1 MADRPNLV
9 FIFSDQ
15 QRADT
20 MACYGNDWLN
30 VPNLNA
36 LAAQS
41 FVFQNAYVTQ
51 PVCTPARASIMT
63 GLYPHAAGPIVNQL
77 VLPRDTP
84 VIAEMLPD
92 DYYCGYYGKW
102 HLGDDVIRQH
112 GFDEWVSTEDG
123 HIPEYT
129 QREYRNVYS
138 TYWHHL
144 VDNGFEPDLERAP
157 GKFIFSPALRS
168 RLPEE
173 HQMASFLGDRAAD
186 FIERNSDKPFVLYVS
201 TFEPHPP
208 YHGPLNDMY
217 DPAQIPV
224 GPAFLRR
231 PEGVSLYNRVRGNYY
246 TQYMYEG
253 GDPAS
258 DPYMAHNPASGQDLT
273 TELGWRTLRAHYL
286 ANITLVDRMVKKI
299 TDALERSGVAD
310 NTVVVFTSEHGE
322 MAGDHGMLE
331 KRSFYEEAARVPLTM
346 RVPWLSREQTML
358 EGSAGHIDLLPTLL
372 DLLGQEPP
380 PHLQGKSLA
389 PVLRGEKDLSDND
402 VVVQWNGNSEEL
414 PDRFLGSAGINRMN
428 ALPRRCIIT
437 PDRWKLA
444 LCAGDQGELFDLN
457 NDPHEMMN
465 LYDDPAQRDRVID
478 MSARLRMWQHET
490 GDTAPLPS
498 L

>member
-1 MADRPNLV
+1 MTRTPNLV

-63 GLYPHAAGPIVNQL
+63 GLYPHAANMLVNQL
-77 VLPRDTP
+77 VMSRDIP
-84 VIAEMLPD
+84 VIAEMLPAE
-92 DYYCGYYGKW
+92 YYCGYYGKW

-123 HIPEYT
+123 HLPEYT
-129 QREYRNVYS
+129 RREYRNEFS
-138 TYWHHL
+138 SYWHHL
-144 VDNGFEPDLERAP
+144 VDNGFEPDLERMQ
-157 GKFIFSPALRS
+157 GKFIFSPAARS

-173 HQMASFLGDRAAD
+173 FQMASFLGDRAAD
-186 FIERNSDKPFVLYVS
+186 FIERNSDQPFALYVS

-208 YHGPLNDMY
+208 YNGPLNDMY
-217 DPAQIPV
+217 DPATLPV
-224 GPAFLRR
+224 GPAFLQR
-231 PEGVSLYNRVRGNYY
+231 PDGASMYNRVRGAYY

-253 GDPAS
+253 GDPAQ
-258 DPYMAHNPASGQDLT
+258 DPYMSHNPASGQDLT

-286 ANITLVDRMVKKI
+286 ANITLVDRMVAKI
-299 TDALERSGVAD
+299 TDALDKAGVAD
-310 NTVVVFTSEHGE
+310 NTIVVFTSEHGE

-331 KRSFYEEAARVPLTM
+331 KRSFYEEASRVPLTM
-346 RVPWLSREQTML
+346 RVPWLSREQTLL
-358 EGSAGHIDLLPTLL
+358 EGSASHIDLVPTLL
-372 DLLGQEPP
+372 DLMGQTPP
-380 PHLQGKSLA
+380 SHLQGKSLA
-389 PVLRGEKDLSDND
+389 PALTGERDLSDNE
-402 VVVQWNGNSEEL
+402 VIIQWNGNSERL
-414 PDRFLGSAGINRMN
+414 PDRFLGSAAINRMN

-444 LCAGDQGELFDLN
+444 LCAGDAGELFDLN
-457 NDPHEMMN
+457 ADPYEMNN
-465 LYDDPAQRDRVID
+465 LFDDPAQRDRVID
-478 MSARLRMWQHET
+478 MAARIRIWQQQT
-490 GDTAPLPS
+490 GDDAPLPS
-498 L
+498 V

>member
-1 MADRPNLV
+1 MTRTPNLV

-20 MACYGNDWLN
+20 MACYGNNWLN

-63 GLYPHAAGPIVNQL
+63 GLYPHAANMLVNQL
-77 VLPRDTP
+77 VMSRDIP
-84 VIAEMLPD
+84 VIAEMLPAE
-92 DYYCGYYGKW
+92 YHCGYYGKW

-123 HIPEYT
+123 HLPEYT
-129 QREYRNVYS
+129 RREYRNEFS
-138 TYWHHL
+138 SYWHHL
-144 VDNGFEPDLERAP
+144 VDNGFEPDLERMH
-157 GKFIFSPALRS
+157 GKFIFSPAARS

-173 HQMASFLGDRAAD
+173 FQMASFLGDRAAD
-186 FIERNSDKPFVLYVS
+186 FIERNSDQPFALYVS

-208 YHGPLNDMY
+208 YNGPLNDMY
-217 DPAQIPV
+217 DPATLPV
-224 GPAFLRR
+224 GPAFLQR
-231 PEGVSLYNRVRGNYY
+231 PDGASMYNRVRGAYY

-253 GDPAS
+253 GDPAQ
-258 DPYMAHNPASGQDLT
+258 DPYMSHNPASGQDLT

-286 ANITLVDRMVKKI
+286 ANITLVDRMVAKI
-299 TDALERSGVAD
+299 TDALDKAGVAD
-310 NTVVVFTSEHGE
+310 NTIVVFTSEHGE

-331 KRSFYEEAARVPLTM
+331 KRSFYEEASRVPLTM

-358 EGSAGHIDLLPTLL
+358 EGSASHIDLVPTLL
-372 DLLGQEPP
+372 DLMGQTQP

-389 PVLRGEKDLSDND
+389 PALTGERDLSDNE
-402 VVVQWNGNSEEL
+402 VIIQWNGNSERL
-414 PDRFLGSAGINRMN
+414 PDRFLGSAAINRMN

-444 LCAGDQGELFDLN
+444 LCAGDAGELFDLN
-457 NDPHEMMN
+457 ADPYEMNN
-465 LYDDPAQRDRVID
+465 LFDDPAQRDRVID
-478 MSARLRMWQHET
+478 MAARIRIWQQQT
-490 GDTAPLPS
+490 GDDAPLPS
-498 L
+498 V

>member
-1 MADRPNLV
+1 MTRTPNLV

-63 GLYPHAAGPIVNQL
+63 GLYPHAANMPVNQL
-77 VLPRDTP
+77 VMSRDIP
-84 VIAEMLPD
+84 VIAEMLPAE
-92 DYYCGYYGKW
+92 YHCGYYGKW

-123 HIPEYT
+123 HLPEYT
-129 QREYRNVYS
+129 RREYRNEFS
-138 TYWHHL
+138 DYWHHL
-144 VDNGFEPDLERAP
+144 VDNGFEPDLERMP
-157 GKFIFSPALRS
+157 GKFIFSPAARS

-173 HQMASFLGDRAAD
+173 FQMASFLGDRAAD
-186 FIERNSDKPFVLYVS
+186 FIERNSDQPFALYVS

-208 YHGPLNDMY
+208 YNGPLNDMY
-217 DPAQIPV
+217 DPATLPV
-224 GPAFLRR
+224 GPAFLQR
-231 PEGVSLYNRVRGNYY
+231 PDGASMYNRVRGAYY

-253 GDPAS
+253 GDPAQ
-258 DPYMAHNPASGQDLT
+258 DPYMSHNPANGQDLT

-286 ANITLVDRMVKKI
+286 ANITLVDRMVAKI
-299 TDALERSGVAD
+299 TDALDKAGVAD
-310 NTVVVFTSEHGE
+310 NTIVVFTSEHGE

-331 KRSFYEEAARVPLTM
+331 KRSFYEEASRVPLTM

-358 EGSAGHIDLLPTLL
+358 EGSASHIDLVPTLL
-372 DLLGQEPP
+372 DLMGQTPP

-389 PVLRGEKDLSDND
+389 LALTGERDLSDNE
-402 VVVQWNGNSEEL
+402 VIIQWNGNSERL
-414 PDRFLGSAGINRMN
+414 PDRFLGSAAINRMN

-444 LCAGDQGELFDLN
+444 LCAGDAGELFDLN
-457 NDPHEMMN
+457 ADPYEMNN
-465 LYDDPAQRDRVID
+465 LFADPAQRDRVID
-478 MSARLRMWQHET
+478 MAVRIRIWQQRA
-490 GDTAPLPS
+490 GDDAPLPS
-498 L
+498 V

>member
-1 MADRPNLV
+1 MADRPNMV

-77 VLPRDTP
+77 VLPRETP
-84 VIAEMLPD
+84 VLAEMLPD
-92 DYYCGYYGKW
+92 EYYCGYYGKW

-112 GFDEWVSTEDG
+112 GYDEWVSTEDG
-123 HIPEYT
+123 HITEYT
-129 QREYRNVYS
+129 RREYRNVYS

-144 VDNGFEPDLERAP
+144 VDNGFEPDMERTP
-157 GKFIFSPALRS
+157 GKFIFSPAARS

-173 HQMASFLGDRAAD
+173 FQMASFLGDRAAD
-186 FIERNSDKPFVLYVS
+186 FIERNSDSPFALYVS

-208 YHGPLNDMY
+208 YHGPLNDLY
-217 DPAQIPV
+217 DPAQLPV

-253 GDPAS
+253 GDPTQ

-273 TELGWRTLRAHYL
+273 TELGWRTLRANYL

-299 TDALERSGVAD
+299 TDALESAGVAD
-310 NTVVVFTSEHGE
+310 NTIVVFTSEHGE

-331 KRSFYEEAARVPLTM
+331 KRSFYEEASRVPLTM
-346 RVPWLSREQTML
+346 RVPWISREQTML
-358 EGSAGHIDLLPTLL
+358 EGSASQIDLLPTLL
-372 DLLGQEPP
+372 DLLGQTPP
-380 PHLQGKSLA
+380 SHLQGKSLA
-389 PVLRGEKDLSDND
+389 PVLRGEADLSDND
-402 VVVQWNGNSEEL
+402 VVVQWNGTSEEL
-414 PDRFLGSAGINRMN
+414 PDRFLGSAAINRMN

-444 LCAGDQGELFDLN
+444 LCAGDQGELFDLI
-457 NDPHEMMN
+457 NDPHEMTN
-465 LYDDPAQRDRVID
+465 LFDDPAQRDRVID
-478 MSARLRMWQHET
+478 MAARLRVWQHET

-498 L
+498 P